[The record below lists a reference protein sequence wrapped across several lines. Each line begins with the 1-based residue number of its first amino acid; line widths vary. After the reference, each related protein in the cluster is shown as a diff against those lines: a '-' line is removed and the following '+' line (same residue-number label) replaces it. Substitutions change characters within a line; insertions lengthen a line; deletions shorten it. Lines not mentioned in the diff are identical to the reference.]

1 MPPGTWDV
9 FRSEKACCI
18 VNFPYSTTCGV
29 KPAEAT
35 AAPTKVPTIVRPP
48 EDELEIIPLKFY
60 VFELPDDVKLKAL
73 KGEMLA
79 VLTVILVRLS
89 EGIPGLEVVDVK
101 EKRVVVD
108 RALRRAPRV
117 LERDVTLY
125 FNVYAVRN
133 ATFDFGP
140 LVINAVRGSY
150 DEVLGEI
157 R

>member
-1 MPPGTWDV
+1 
-9 FRSEKACCI
+9 
-18 VNFPYSTTCGV
+18 
-29 KPAEAT
+29 
-35 AAPTKVPTIVRPP
+35 
-48 EDELEIIPLKFY
+48 
-60 VFELPDDVKLKAL
+60 
-73 KGEMLA
+73 MLA

-125 FNVYAVRN
+125 FNVYAARN

-140 LVINAVRGSY
+140 LVINAIRGSY